1 MSDGLILVLV
11 VGGAIAT
18 AGLGTWARWWYAPL
32 LIRLNG
38 IHPRWLGPGYTAAGL
53 AAVLAACAGF
63 AEPGPA
69 RGTLVIWAADATI
82 VAVLCLVVGLRIRG
96 RRSRGRVHP

>member
-1 MSDGLILVLV
+1 MPSGLILLLGAGGV
-11 VGGAIAT
+11 VAL
-18 AGLGTWARWWYAPL
+18 AGLGTWVRWWYAPL
-32 LIRLNG
+32 LLRLNG
-38 IHPRWLGPGYTAAGL
+38 VHPRWLGPGYTAAGL

-63 AEPGPA
+63 AEPGPV
-69 RGTLVIWAADATI
+69 RETLVIWVVDATI